1 MFGLRAASIILVSVF
16 FTIGVVFAAPKDLVN
31 YVEKALA
38 QTKAGTIPPLPELKI
53 ASVKPMDINVLRN
66 PFDMP
71 VKLLAKDGLSV
82 AVVHS
87 KQDEPDLARRKTAL
101 EQVPLGD
108 LKFSGV
114 IEQAGQFWAIIT
126 NVKNQHV
133 SMVQSG
139 DYLGQDYGRIVEIT
153 AGYVKIDQRKQKEGG
168 SWYKETTYLNLDLM
182 E

>member
-1 MFGLRAASIILVSVF
+1 MFGLRAALIMLVSVF
-16 FTIGVVFAAPKDLVN
+16 FTIGVVFAAPKDLVS

-38 QTKAGTIPPLPELKI
+38 QTKAGDIPPLPDLTI
-53 ASVKPMDINVLRN
+53 AGVKPMDINVLRN

-71 VKLLAKDGLSV
+71 VKLLAKDGVSV
-82 AVVHS
+82 VAHS
-87 KQDEPDLARRKTAL
+87 KQDEPDLVRRKTAL

-114 IEQAGQFWAIIT
+114 IEQAGQFWAIMT

-133 SMVQSG
+133 SMVQNG

-153 AGYVKIDQRKQKEGG
+153 ARHMKIDQRKQKEGG
-168 SWYKETTYLNLDLM
+168 AWYKETTYLNLDLM